1 MVGWCVVV
9 EEPVFARTG
18 GRRSANRK
26 SACLCLILVVH
37 TGVICATTR
46 SALRVTSSASVDE
59 EITTMHKLLVTQVL
73 CYSASAIVVS
83 FANGLSPKVGG
94 CAHEGCLTVWRLASL
109 YRQSAFGC
117 TFKATNM
124 LRRSVGDPPWR
135 RGYEWFVFGW

>member
-9 EEPVFARTG
+9 EEPVFVRTG

-26 SACLCLILVVH
+26 SACLGLILVVH
-37 TGVICATTR
+37 TGVIFASTR

-83 FANGLSPKVGG
+83 FANGLSLKVSG
-94 CAHEGCLTVWRLASL
+94 CTHEGRLAVWRLASL
-109 YRQSAFGC
+109 YRQSASGC

-135 RGYEWFVFGW
+135 RGYEWFMFSW